1 MQMDPK
7 RPLIVQ
13 SDFTV
18 LLEVR
23 HPEFDVV
30 RAGLSRFADLV
41 KTPEHIH
48 TYRMSALSLWNAA
61 AAGMKTEEIA
71 DFLERHAKFGVPP
84 HIKQDIRRFVERYG
98 LIRIESMGEDLL
110 LISDD
115 VEAIK
120 EMVSFKSLRSYGL
133 CQLDARTLRFSS
145 SFRGVLKQELIKLGY
160 PVEDLAGYTRGEE
173 LPIRL
178 KSDGS
183 AGKAFQLRDYQCSAV
198 DSFYREGSMQG
209 GSGVLVLPCG
219 AGKTIIGIAA
229 MGKLSCA
236 TLILTTNSTSVRQWK
251 REILEKTD
259 VTEEMVGEY
268 TGTMKDV
275 KPITIATYQILT
287 YRKSKDDLFVH
298 MDLFNKRDWGLIV
311 YDEVHLL
318 PAPVF
323 RVTADIQATRRLGL
337 TATLVRED
345 GREEDV
351 FSLVGP
357 KRYEMPWKELEGKGW
372 IASVT
377 CTEIRIA
384 LPDDEKE
391 RYLTAEPRQRIRI
404 ASENPAKLG
413 IVREL
418 LVKHADDSII
428 VIGQYLD
435 QLKEVSE
442 AIGAPLI
449 YGQMPHE
456 EREEL
461 YRRFRSGELR
471 TIVVSKVANFAVDLP
486 DASVAIQISGSF
498 GSRQEEAQRLGRI
511 LRPKAEVN
519 EASFYSIVSADT
531 KEQDFALNR
540 QLFLIEQGYRYT
552 IEDRT
557 AEAADKREDNSLMRV
572 LDETVQG
579 SSGLHRTE
587 PPYRAEE
594 EGAAAR

>member
-1 MQMDPK
+1 MDSK
-7 RPLIVQ
+7 KPLIVQ
-13 SDFTV
+13 NDFTI
-18 LLEVR
+18 LLEAR
-23 HPEFDVV
+23 HPEFDTV
-30 RAGLSRFADLV
+30 RAGLARFADLM

-48 TYRMSALSLWNAA
+48 TYRMTALSLWNAA
-61 AAGMKTEEIA
+61 AAGMRTEEVT
-71 DFLERHAKFGVPP
+71 DFLENNAKFGVPLGV
-84 HIKQDIRRFVERYG
+84 KQDIKRFIERYG
-98 LIRIESMGEDLL
+98 RIRMESLGEDLL

-115 VEAIK
+115 IEAIK

-133 CQLDARTLRFSS
+133 CQVNATTLRFSS
-145 SFRGVLKQELIKLGY
+145 SFRGALKQELLKLGY
-160 PVEDLAGYTRGEE
+160 PVEDLAGYTRGEQ

-178 KSDGS
+178 RRESKE
-183 AGKAFQLRDYQCSAV
+183 GKAFQLRDYQASAV
-198 DSFYREGSMQG
+198 DSFYREGSLQG

-219 AGKTIIGIAA
+219 AGKTVIGIAA
-229 MGKLSCA
+229 MGKLNCA

-259 VTEEMVGEY
+259 VTEDMVGEY
-268 TGTMKDV
+268 TGTKKDV
-275 KPITIATYQILT
+275 RPITIATYQILT

-357 KRYEMPWKELEGKGW
+357 KRYEMPWKDLENKGW

-377 CTEIRIA
+377 CTEVRIP
-384 LPDDEKE
+384 LPA
-391 RYLTAEPRQRIRI
+391 AEQDIYRCAEARHQMRI
-404 ASENPAKLG
+404 ASENPDKLK
-413 IVREL
+413 IVQEL
-418 LVKHADDSII
+418 LAKHAGEQTII
-428 VIGQYLD
+428 IGQYLD
-435 QLKEVSE
+435 QLKAVAK

-449 YGQMPHE
+449 TGEMPHE
-456 EREEL
+456 QREEL
-461 YRRFRSGELR
+461 YGLFRRGELH

-486 DASVAIQISGSF
+486 DASIAIQISGSF

-519 EASFYSIVSADT
+519 AASFYSIVSSST
-531 KEQDFALNR
+531 KEQEFALNR
-540 QLFLIEQGYRYT
+540 QLFLVEQGYRY
-552 IEDRT
+552 IIDDREEAVVSAPPFSLE
-557 AEAADKREDNSLMRV
+557 AEQANKVNRV
-572 LDETVQG
+572 
-579 SSGLHRTE
+579 SSFME
-587 PPYRAEE
+587 PEE
-594 EGAAAR
+594 AGTP

>member
-1 MQMDPK
+1 MQIDQK
-7 RPLIVQ
+7 RPLVVQ

-23 HPEFDVV
+23 HPEFDQV
-30 RAGLSRFADLV
+30 RPLLARFADLV

-61 AAGMKTEEIA
+61 AAGMTTSEITS
-71 DFLERHAKFGVPP
+71 FLEEHAKFGVP
-84 HIKQDIRRFVERYG
+84 HNIKQDIRRFVERYG
-98 LIRIESMGEDLL
+98 LVRIESLGEDLL

-120 EMVSFKSLRSYGL
+120 EMCSFRTLRSYGL
-133 CQLDARTLRFSS
+133 CQVDSQTLRFSS
-145 SFRGVLKQELIKLGY
+145 IYRGALKQELIKLGY
-160 PVEDLAGYTRGEE
+160 PVQDLAGYTRGEE

-178 KSDGS
+178 RGDASD
-183 AGKAFQLRDYQCSAV
+183 GKAFQLRDYQTSAV
-198 DSFYREGSMQG
+198 ESFYREGSIMG

-229 MGKLSCA
+229 MGKLNCA
-236 TLILTTNSTSVRQWK
+236 TLILTTNTTSVNQWK

-259 VTEEMVGEY
+259 VTEDMVGEY
-268 TGTMKDV
+268 SGMKKDV
-275 KPITIATYQILT
+275 RPITIATYQILT
-287 YRKSKDDLFVH
+287 YRKSKDDLFIH

-357 KRYEMPWKELEGKGW
+357 KRYEMPWKELEGQGW
-372 IASVT
+372 IASVS
-377 CTEIRIA
+377 CTEIRVPLLQA
-384 LPDDEKE
+384 EQDS
-391 RYLTAEPRQRIRI
+391 YLSAEARQKMRI
-404 ASENPAKLG
+404 ASTSKGKLNVIKQLLAKHKG
-413 IVREL
+413 EQT
-418 LVKHADDSII
+418 II
-428 VIGQYLD
+428 IGQYLD
-435 QLKEVSE
+435 QLKQV
-442 AIGAPLI
+442 AQALGAPLI

-461 YRRFRSGELR
+461 YNQFRRGELQ
-471 TIVVSKVANFAVDLP
+471 TIIVSKVANFAVDLP
-486 DASVAIQISGSF
+486 DASVAIQISGSY

-511 LRPKAEVN
+511 LRPKSDAN
-519 EASFYSIVSADT
+519 KAFFYTVVSSDT
-531 KEQDFALNR
+531 KEQEYALNR
-540 QLFLIEQGYRYT
+540 QLFLIEQGYQYR
-552 IEDRT
+552 IEEYSQAEDEGEIT
-557 AEAADKREDNSLMRV
+557 AALDNS
-572 LDETVQG
+572 
-579 SSGLHRTE
+579 
-587 PPYRAEE
+587 YRSKPLNQQSEE
-594 EGAAAR
+594 EVLST

>member
-1 MQMDPK
+1 MQIDSK

-13 SDFTV
+13 SDFTI

-23 HPEFDVV
+23 HPQFDAV
-30 RAGLSRFADLV
+30 RAGLARFADLV

-61 AAGMKTEEIA
+61 AAGMTTQEITT
-71 DFLERHAKFGVPP
+71 FLEDNAKFGVP
-84 HIKQDIRRFVERYG
+84 HTIKHDIRRFVERYG
-98 LIRIESMGEDLL
+98 LIRIESLGEDLL

-133 CQLDARTLRFSS
+133 CQVDNKTLRFSATY
-145 SFRGVLKQELIKLGY
+145 RGALKQELIKLGY
-160 PVEDLAGYTRGEE
+160 PVEDLAGYSRGEE

-178 KSDGS
+178 KPESM
-183 AGKAFQLRDYQCSAV
+183 AGKEFQLRDYQSSAV
-198 DSFYREGSMQG
+198 DSFYREGSLQG

-229 MGKLSCA
+229 MGKLNCA

-251 REILEKTD
+251 HEILDKTD
-259 VTEEMVGEY
+259 ATEEMVGEY
-268 TGTMKDV
+268 TGKMKDV
-275 KPITIATYQILT
+275 RPITIATYQILT
-287 YRKSKDDLFVH
+287 YRKSKDDLFKH

-357 KRYEMPWKELEGKGW
+357 KRYDMPWKELEGKGW

-377 CTEIRIA
+377 CTEIRVP
-384 LPDDEKE
+384 LPDGARDQ
-391 RYLTAEPRQRIRI
+391 YMTAESRAQMRI
-404 ASENPAKLG
+404 ASENPAKFA
-413 IVREL
+413 IVDEL
-418 LVKHADDSII
+418 LERHKGDQVII
-428 VIGQYLD
+428 IGQYID
-435 QLKEVSE
+435 QLKDISSFT
-442 AIGAPLI
+442 GAPLI

-456 EREEL
+456 EREKW
-461 YRRFRSGELR
+461 YCKFRSGELSV
-471 TIVVSKVANFAVDLP
+471 IVVSKVANFAVDLP
-486 DASVAIQISGSF
+486 DASVAIQLSGSF

-511 LRPKAEVN
+511 LRPKEGVN
-519 EASFYSIVSADT
+519 KASFYSIVSSDT

-540 QLFLIEQGYRYT
+540 QLFLIEQGYTYR
-552 IEDRT
+552 IEERVPEADSVNQLK
-557 AEAADKREDNSLMRV
+557 AVYSADGQEAALS
-572 LDETVQG
+572 
-579 SSGLHRTE
+579 
-587 PPYRAEE
+587 
-594 EGAAAR
+594 